1 MENNPTVWKFAR
13 VWVRMGV
20 MNAVTPTPRRGRPP
34 KAQAQ
39 LTRSAIRE
47 AALTVIDRDGIAAVS
62 MRSVSRLLG
71 VDAKSL
77 YHHVA
82 DKDDLLDAVAEHLL
96 GELTAPELT
105 GELRAD
111 LTALAH
117 EFRRVTLAHPEAA
130 SLVLT
135 RQLSTLA
142 GLAPIDAALSV
153 LTHAGADPEQAVR
166 LLRVLVAALVG
177 MLLREVSAGPT
188 FGSSDPTDIAVRQTA
203 LEGSG
208 LPEVVACA
216 PFLARFDQDGEFA
229 SGVDLVVDFVVSH
242 LAVTHA

>member
-1 MENNPTVWKFAR
+1 
-13 VWVRMGV
+13 MGV

-96 GELTAPELT
+96 GQLEAPEPT
-105 GELRAD
+105 GDLRTD
-111 LTALAH
+111 LKALAY
-117 EFRRVTLAHPEAA
+117 EFRRVTTAHPEAA

-142 GLAPIDAALSV
+142 GLAPSDAVLSV
-153 LTHAGADPEQAVR
+153 LRHAGAEPEQAVR
-166 LLRVLVAALVG
+166 LLRTLVATLIG

-188 FGSSDPTDIAVRQTA
+188 FGSSDADDLAQRRHN
-203 LEGSG
+203 LESSG
-208 LPEVVACA
+208 LPEIVVCA
-216 PFLARFDQDGEFA
+216 PYLAHFDRDEEFA
-229 SGVDLVVDFVVSH
+229 SGLELAVDFVESRLVQ
-242 LAVTHA
+242 LRA

>member
-1 MENNPTVWKFAR
+1 
-13 VWVRMGV
+13 MGA
-20 MNAVTPTPRRGRPP
+20 MNAVTPPPRRGRPP

-39 LTRSAIRE
+39 LTRAAIRE
-47 AALTVIDRDGIAAVS
+47 AALTVIDRDGIAGVS

-96 GELTAPELT
+96 GQLVAPEPT
-105 GELRAD
+105 GNVRTD
-111 LTALAH
+111 LLALAY

-142 GLAPIDAALSV
+142 GLAPIEAV
-153 LTHAGADPEQAVR
+153 LAVLRQAGANPEQAVR
-166 LLRVLVAALVG
+166 LTRMLVAALIG
-177 MLLREVSAGPT
+177 MLLREVSASPT
-188 FGSSDPTDIAVRQTA
+188 FGSANPADIDARRSE
-203 LEGSG
+203 LEASA

-216 PFLARFDQDGEFA
+216 PFLARFDRDEEFE
-229 SGVDLVVDFVVSH
+229 SGVRLVVDFAAFQVARLS
-242 LAVTHA
+242 